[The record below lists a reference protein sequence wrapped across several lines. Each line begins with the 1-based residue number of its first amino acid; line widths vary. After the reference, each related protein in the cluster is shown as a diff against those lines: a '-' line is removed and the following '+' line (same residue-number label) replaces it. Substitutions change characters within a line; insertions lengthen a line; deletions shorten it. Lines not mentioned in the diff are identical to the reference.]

1 MDTSLLTP
9 ADKKRIAQAVS
20 RFKKERPDIERI
32 AKLVHLQLNEYSRLK
47 PLIHSV
53 RWRVKDASH
62 LKHKLIRKT
71 LAPPKPGKP
80 PEEPITAENLLD
92 RVEDLAG
99 VRILHLH
106 TSQFKSINKV
116 LLDALQDQNWLVT
129 GPEANTWDDEYR
141 DFFKKMGVKT
151 ISRESLYTSVHYIL
165 KTNAASHF
173 KCELQVRTLAE
184 EVWGEVSHTIDYPDP
199 TESVACKEQ
208 LKVLARLSSSCIR
221 LVDSIF
227 ESEKEFKARK

>member
-1 MDTSLLTP
+1 VW
-9 ADKKRIAQAVS
+9 A
-20 RFKKERPDIERI
+20 
-32 AKLVHLQLNEYSRLK
+32 
-47 PLIHSV
+47 
-53 RWRVKDASH
+53 
-62 LKHKLIRKT
+62 
-71 LAPPKPGKP
+71 KP
-80 PEEPITAENLLD
+80 PL
-92 RVEDLAG
+92 
-99 VRILHLH
+99 
-106 TSQFKSINKV
+106 QSI
-116 LLDALQDQNWLVT
+116 W
-129 GPEANTWDDEYR
+129 P
-141 DFFKKMGVKT
+141 
-151 ISRESLYTSVHYIL
+151 